1 MHDYVSAMAD
11 AEFAAVWNAAGSFDE
26 AVTRVREVVGDVPRW
41 AVFSRSSALRR
52 RGVELTHHELR
63 GRTR

>member
-1 MHDYVSAMAD
+1 MHEQVTALAD

-26 AVTRVREVVGDVPRW
+26 AVTRVREVVGNVPRW

-52 RGVELTHHELR
+52 RGVELKHHELR
-63 GRTR
+63 GRNV

>member
-1 MHDYVSAMAD
+1 MYEQMSTLAD
-11 AEFAAVWNAAGSFDE
+11 TEFAALWNSAGSFNE
-26 AVTRVREVVGDVPRW
+26 AVSRVRELAGNVPRW

-63 GRTR
+63 ARNG